1 MNTGRR
7 FSFTVLIITF
17 TLGSIT
23 SLQLLPTMDE
33 IEYSQEGFFSISK
46 SDRSRS
52 IWNGE
57 PVVFYEGRPNHRVRS
72 ENPNNVTSQELLA
85 WKQVLRDYYGYL
97 KELGIQWC
105 ALGTSPLNGTVV
117 YSMCDLTEEKVEL
130 FVDTMK
136 YYVPMG
142 VIVLVNECVVGV
154 GFEPLKSETQ
164 FNVIIGLN
172 DIAFDSQDT
181 AQLFMWNGD
190 SHLITYGSPYTI
202 EKQIE
207 GEWVEVFPFSY
218 ISNLTGEPRILSYWS
233 RELNII
239 PAGGTSMQEI
249 KIDTLES
256 GHYRISKTINHERTQ
271 TELTFNLEF
280 DIRAQAQWEKI
291 FGGTGREFSSSVQIT
306 DDGGYIIIGNSNSF
320 DQGRNAVYLVKTDSL
335 GNLMWET
342 IVGDGYGGQ
351 GYSSQVAIDGG
362 YIIAGLTASR
372 LGEKAVYLLKTD
384 SNGVLEWENIFKG
397 KGSSAGWSVQVAND
411 GGYIIAGYTKASVAE
426 GGNNVYL
433 VKTDPRG
440 ELEWEKYFGGTFY
453 DRGHS
458 VQVTSDGGYIIA
470 GETESFGAGKSDVYL
485 IKTNSNGELEWDKT
499 FGGPENDAGWWV
511 QVTSDGGYIIAGLT
525 DSYGVGGSDVYLVKT
540 DSKGDLMWE
549 KAFGRAG
556 YDRGYCVQVT
566 DDGGYVISGLVT
578 ASNVSVAYDVYLVKT
593 DSNGDLE
600 WDKTFG
606 GPDHDSGWCVQV
618 TSDGGYI
625 LTGTTSR
632 YYSTRKEDIFLIKF
646 NPE

>member
-1 MNTGRR
+1 
-7 FSFTVLIITF
+7 
-17 TLGSIT
+17 
-23 SLQLLPTMDE
+23 MDE
-33 IEYSQEGFFSISK
+33 IEYSQAGYFNISK
-46 SDRSRS
+46 SDRTRS

-85 WKQVLRDYYGYL
+85 WNQVLWGYRGYL
-97 KELGIQWC
+97 KEMGIRVRGLGI
-105 ALGTSPLNGTVV
+105 SPLNGTLVLSV
-117 YSMCDLTEEKVEL
+117 CDLTIERAAL

-142 VIVLVNECVVGV
+142 VVVLVNECLEGV
-154 GFEPLKSETQ
+154 GFSAHLQ

-172 DIAFDSQDT
+172 KYVFDSQDT
-181 AQLFMWNGD
+181 AQLIITNED
-190 SHLITYGSPYTI
+190 SQQIMFGTPYKI
-202 EKQIE
+202 EKHLD

-218 ISNLTGEPRILSYWS
+218 IGNWTGEPRILSYWS
-233 RELNII
+233 RPALIL
-239 PAGGTSMQEI
+239 PAGRTTTQEI

-256 GHYRISKTINHERTQ
+256 GHYRVSKTITHERTQ
-271 TELTFNLEF
+271 TELTFTLEF

-291 FGGTGREFSSSVQIT
+291 FGGTGREFSGSVHVT
-306 DDGGYIIIGNSNSF
+306 SDGGYIIIGNSNSF

-342 IVGDGYGGQ
+342 NVGDGYGGQ
-351 GYSSQVAIDGG
+351 GYSSQVANDGG
-362 YIIAGLTASR
+362 YIITGLTSSR

-384 SNGVLEWENIFKG
+384 SNGVLEWENTFKG
-397 KGSSAGWSVQVAND
+397 KGSSAGWSVQVAID

-433 VKTDPRG
+433 VKTDLRG
-440 ELEWEKYFGGTFY
+440 ELEWEKYFGGTYY

-458 VQVTSDGGYIIA
+458 VQVTGDGGYIIA

-485 IKTNSNGELEWDKT
+485 IKTNSNGELEWNKT
-499 FGGPENDAGWWV
+499 YGGPENDIGWCV
-511 QVTSDGGYIIAGLT
+511 RVTSDGGYIIAGLT

-540 DSKGDLMWE
+540 DSNGKLMWE

-566 DDGGYVISGLVT
+566 DDGGYVISGFVT
-578 ASNVSVAYDVYLVKT
+578 ASNVSLGYDVYLVKT

-600 WDKTFG
+600 WEKTFG
-606 GPDHDSGWCVQV
+606 GPDHDMGWCVQV

-632 YYSTRKEDIFLIKF
+632 YYSTRKEDILLIKF
-646 NPE
+646 KSE